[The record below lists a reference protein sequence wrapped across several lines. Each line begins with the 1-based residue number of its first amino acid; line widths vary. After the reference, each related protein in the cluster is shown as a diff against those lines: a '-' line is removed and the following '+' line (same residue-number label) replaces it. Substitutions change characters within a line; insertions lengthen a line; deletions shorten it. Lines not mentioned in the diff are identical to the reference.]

1 MKHFFSAFAL
11 SEFFKNP
18 ASCATDRGACHN
30 FAPRLGAIMT
40 FCLIL
45 IQSGY
50 CQLHSGRVYTVP
62 QKLYVNQQF
71 EIFLELDINRGLDIN
86 NLHIQNFPND
96 PSYITLGTLE
106 QEKLRQNRRT
116 NDGKVTDVLLFKAS
130 ARCHRAVSRTF
141 QSILS
146 CEVVERRNRGFFSF
160 SSSTMK
166 SIRMEPF
173 TLKIHALP
181 QSGRPQKFS
190 GAVGQFSLRA
200 SASKSEVRP
209 GDLITL
215 KMELSGDGWLNNAEP
230 PVPAVTKDFKSY
242 PPKEILRSGNRL
254 ITEQIFIPNS
264 TNAVVLPAVSFD
276 YFDPAGEQY
285 ARCSSQEI
293 RLNFMS
299 TAQVVNTNEVKVI
312 STEAD
317 EKVAIGAAVTT
328 STHEADEILHKIT
341 PIVIGALTLML
352 ASFVFLS
359 IRRLHSTLAALL
371 ALLTMLAGGLIA
383 FKSNV
388 RQDGPE
394 LDIRKRCE
402 MRLAP
407 SASSPAIITLPEGSR
422 VTPLEKSRTWI
433 RVKADNLAG
442 WISSDTIE

>member
-1 MKHFFSAFAL
+1 MKGFFSTFAL
-11 SEFFKNP
+11 SDFFRNP
-18 ASCATDRGACHN
+18 ASYATDQGAGHN
-30 FAPRLGAIMT
+30 FAIRLGAILT

-50 CQLHSGRVYTVP
+50 CQLHNGRVYTVP

-71 EIFLELDINRGLDIN
+71 EIFLELEISRGLDIN

-96 PSYITLGTLE
+96 PNYITLSTLE
-106 QEKLRQNRRT
+106 QERPRQNRRT
-116 NDGKVTDVLLFKAS
+116 KDGEVTDVLLFKAS
-130 ARCHRAVSRTF
+130 ARCHKAVSHTF
-141 QSILS
+141 QPILS

-160 SSSTMK
+160 SSSSMK

-190 GAVGQFSLRA
+190 GAVGHFSLRV
-200 SASKSEVRP
+200 SASKIEVRP

-215 KMELSGDGWLNNAEP
+215 KLELSGDGWLNNAEP
-230 PVPAVTKDFKSY
+230 PVPAVTEDFKSY
-242 PPKEILRSGNRL
+242 PPKELLRSGNRL
-254 ITEQIFIPNS
+254 ITEQIVIPNS
-264 TNAVVLPAVSFD
+264 TNAVVLPAVSFN
-276 YFDPAGEQY
+276 YFDPAREQY

-312 STEAD
+312 ATEAD
-317 EKVAIGAAVTT
+317 EKIAPGAAVTT
-328 STHEADEILHKIT
+328 NTREADEIMHKIT

-371 ALLTMLAGGLIA
+371 ALLALLAGGSIA

-388 RQDGPE
+388 RQDGAE
-394 LDIRKRCE
+394 LHIRKRCE

-422 VTPLEKSRTWI
+422 VTPLEKSRKWI

-442 WISSDTIE
+442 WISSDFID